1 MRRLFDWLFTIPFL
15 ILLVLALVVCDPIFR
30 ISRLFGIK
38 SVGYVASAFM
48 TGLLRLVFP
57 VNGTRTTIEKSPAVE
72 ARTPYIIISN
82 HQSLYEFPLFG
93 TGLFTNIPGFIS
105 KTENG
110 KWYPTVSFYLRNGP
124 NALIDRRDRPASTR
138 RIAEL
143 GRQAQEQ
150 GHSVLIYPE
159 GTRARDGQLKQY
171 KKAGT
176 LALMA
181 AAPDLAIL
189 PVAVDGG
196 WIAMRHNFLPVPF
209 GTRLRMRIGDPIP
222 RTEAEDREAIID
234 QARAFADAA
243 LTEWRGVESEEGT
256 GGSGS

>member
-1 MRRLFDWLFTIPFL
+1 MRRVIDWLFTIPFL
-15 ILLVLALVVCDPIFR
+15 ALLVLSLVVFDPIFR
-30 ISRLFGIK
+30 LARLFGVK
-38 SVGYVASAFM
+38 PVGYVASAYM

-57 VNGTRTTIEKSPAVE
+57 VNGTRTTIEKSDRVSP
-72 ARTPYIIISN
+72 RDPYIIISN

-93 TGLFTNIPGFIS
+93 AGLFSNLPGFIS
-105 KTENG
+105 KAENG

-124 NALIDRRDRPASTR
+124 NALIDRKDRPGAIR

-143 GRQAQEQ
+143 GRQAQEV

-159 GTRARDGQLKQY
+159 GTRARDGELKPY

-181 AAPDLAIL
+181 AAPDLAVV
-189 PVAVDGG
+189 PVAVEGG
-196 WIAMRHNFLPVPF
+196 WVAMRHNFLPVPF

-222 RTEAEDREAIID
+222 RTEGEDREAIID
-234 QARAFADAA
+234 QARRFTDEA
-243 LTEWRGVESEEGT
+243 LTEWRGIEA
-256 GGSGS
+256 

>member
-1 MRRLFDWLFTIPFL
+1 MRRVIDWLFTIPFL
-15 ILLVLALVVCDPIFR
+15 ALLVLSLVVFDPIFR
-30 ISRLFGIK
+30 LARLFGVK
-38 SVGYVASAFM
+38 PVGYVASAYM

-57 VNGTRTTIEKSPAVE
+57 VNGTRTTIEKSNRVSPRE
-72 ARTPYIIISN
+72 PYIIISN

-93 TGLFTNIPGFIS
+93 AGLFSNLPGFIS
-105 KTENG
+105 KAENG

-124 NALIDRRDRPASTR
+124 NALIDRKDRPGAIR

-143 GRQAQEQ
+143 GRQAQDG

-159 GTRARDGQLKQY
+159 GTRARDGELKPY

-181 AAPDLAIL
+181 AAPDLAVV
-189 PVAVDGG
+189 PVAVEGG
-196 WIAMRHNFLPVPF
+196 WVAMRHNFLPVPF

-222 RTEAEDREAIID
+222 RTEGEDREAIID
-234 QARAFADAA
+234 QARRFTDEA
-243 LTEWRGVESEEGT
+243 LTEWRGIEA
-256 GGSGS
+256 